1 MNPFDESGKRTLTKK
16 EVAYRSFNITR
27 FRSLKAGDYVAA
39 RMGSHELFI
48 LARVARDWDALDV
61 SHAELLKLSEVKR
74 EALFSKQMV
83 YIQDIEEYD
92 GDVNKAK
99 PVARHL
105 VLPLPRTFDEAED
118 WCTRCRKGSRVYA
131 MYPNTTSLYC
141 ATAVDN
147 TTYCRGDDDIVV
159 VEFDGDEDD
168 QHNLPQRHI
177 PARFITL
184 IPPEFP
190 SAKVKKKVGKKAGTG
205 RASPTNKKRSSTPA
219 SKAGSSSKAS
229 VSGMSG
235 GASVASTSSGI
246 DESLISAL
254 AKGTGFDDLG
264 DLGSFSFD
272 DLLSGSSTPKKHVNV
287 ATSYADIMAQKKSQ
301 EAKSSGSKTTKKK
314 KATGAV
320 GAASAAKGKSTS
332 SKKRAASKSSNK
344 NSKNKK
350 AKK

>member
-1 MNPFDESGKRTLTKK
+1 MNPFDESGKRKLTKK
-16 EVAYRSFNITR
+16 EVGYRSFNITR

-39 RMGSHELFI
+39 RMASHELWV
-48 LARVARDWDALDV
+48 LARVTKDWDALDV
-61 SHAELLKLSEVKR
+61 SHTELLNMKEVKR
-74 EALFSKQMV
+74 EAVFSSHMV
-83 YIQDIEEYD
+83 HIQDIEEYD
-92 GDVNKAK
+92 GDVNKSK
-99 PVARHL
+99 LIPRHL
-105 VLPLPRTFDEAED
+105 ILPLPRTFDEAED
-118 WCTRCRKGSRVYA
+118 WCTRCRKGTRVYA

-168 QHNLPQRHI
+168 NHNLPQRHI
-177 PARFITL
+177 PARFVTL

-190 SAKVKKKVGKKAGTG
+190 AAKVKKKVTKKAGVG

-219 SKAGSSSKAS
+219 TKASKTSAS
-229 VSGMSG
+229 VSAPSG
-235 GASVASTSSGI
+235 GDSVASSGI

-254 AKGTGFDDLG
+254 AKGADFGDLG

-301 EAKSSGSKTTKKK
+301 EEQGAKSSVSKASKNKTAGGK
-314 KATGAV
+314 KA
-320 GAASAAKGKSTS
+320 S
-332 SKKRAASKSSNK
+332 SKKRGASKGTEK
-344 NSKNKK
+344 KSKSKK
-350 AKK
+350 TKK